1 MTVRYSDEKLDAFK
15 VLIDKKLLEAQEQ
28 LENLQTQIIEI
39 SENTDD
45 EFGTD
50 WMDDSSTSGNLE
62 MLNNMAIRQRKF
74 IQDLQNALLRI
85 KNKTYGICNITGTL
99 IAEERLR
106 AVPTTTKSI
115 VAKDTPAS
123 AAGRVKPAARPVN
136 KTKKK
141 EEEPKKIISKIIK
154 SSSSTATKAK
164 AVYDDDDLDGFD
176 DLNDFNDDD
185 FENDNGIDNADFSDS
200 EDLSD

>member
-1 MTVRYSDEKLDAFK
+1 MTARYSDEKLDAFK
-15 VLIDKKLLEAQEQ
+15 FLIDKKLLEAQEQ
-28 LENLQTQIIEI
+28 LENLQAQIIEI

-74 IQDLQNALLRI
+74 ILDLQNALLRI

-123 AAGRVKPAARPVN
+123 AAGRVTSATKPAN
-136 KTKKK
+136 KPKKK
-141 EEEPKKIISKIIK
+141 EEETKKIITKVIK
-154 SSSSTATKAK
+154 NNNTTAPKPK
-164 AVYDDDDLDGFD
+164 AVYDEDDLEGFD
-176 DLNDFNDDD
+176 ELNDFNDDEY
-185 FENDNGIDNADFSDS
+185 ENDNGIDNADFSDG
-200 EDLSD
+200 EDLDD

>member
-15 VLIDKKLLEAQEQ
+15 VLIEKKLVEAQEQ
-28 LENLQTQIIEI
+28 LDNLQAQIIEI

-85 KNKTYGICNITGTL
+85 KNKTYGICTITGTL
-99 IAEERLR
+99 IAEERLK

-123 AAGRVKPAARPVN
+123 AAGRVKPAPKPAN
-136 KTKKK
+136 KAKKK
-141 EEEPKKIISKIIK
+141 EEESKKIITKVIK
-154 SSSSTATKAK
+154 SNSTTAAKAK

-185 FENDNGIDNADFSDS
+185 FENDNGIDNADFSDG
-200 EDLSD
+200 EEMDD

>member
-15 VLIDKKLLEAQEQ
+15 VLIEKKLAEAQEQ

-85 KNKTYGICNITGTL
+85 KNKTYGICTITGTL
-99 IAEERLR
+99 IAEERLK

-123 AAGRVKPAARPVN
+123 AAGRVKPAPKASV
-136 KTKKK
+136 KSKKK
-141 EEEPKKIISKIIK
+141 EEESKKIITKVIK
-154 SSSSTATKAK
+154 SNSAPLTKPK
-164 AVYDDDDLDGFD
+164 AVYEDDDLDDFD
-176 DLNDFNDDD
+176 DMNDFNDED
-185 FENDNGIDNADFSDS
+185 FEKDNGIDNSDFSDG
-200 EDLSD
+200 EDLDN

>member
-15 VLIDKKLLEAQEQ
+15 VLVDKKLLEAQEQ
-28 LENLQTQIIEI
+28 LENLQAQIIEI

-123 AAGRVKPAARPVN
+123 AAGRVKPAN
-136 KTKKK
+136 KVKKK
-141 EEEPKKIISKIIK
+141 EEEPKKIITKIIK
-154 SSSSTATKAK
+154 SNSSTTTKAK

-185 FENDNGIDNADFSDS
+185 FENDNGIDNADFSDG
-200 EDLSD
+200 EDLDD

>member
-15 VLIDKKLLEAQEQ
+15 VLIEKKLVEAQEQ
-28 LENLQTQIIEI
+28 LENLQAQIIEI

-85 KNKTYGICNITGTL
+85 KNKTYGICTITGTL

-123 AAGRVKPAARPVN
+123 AAGRVKPASKPAA
-136 KTKKK
+136 KAKKK
-141 EEEPKKIISKIIK
+141 EEEPKKIITKVIK
-154 SSSSTATKAK
+154 SNSATTTKAK
-164 AVYDDDDLDGFD
+164 AAFDEDDLDGFD
-176 DLNDFNDDD
+176 DLDDFNDDE
-185 FENDNGIDNADFSDS
+185 FENDNGIDNADFSDG
-200 EDLSD
+200 EELDD